1 MCYIAFCD
9 KNFNLWLNIKNRYHK
24 FYKNEL
30 VLNFH
35 VICTVFDP
43 FLELQALISLHQIG
57 RHKPHLMQMEF
68 NNIVGLHHGQF
79 YTLIFI
85 LCNDEDKSF
94 SYFETSSPLFD
105 EQLNLLSNHLAK
117 QDTGL
122 KLTIS
127 AEDNV
132 VAFTVTKKANIT
144 DCFISENMVR
154 MQQE

>member
-1 MCYIAFCD
+1 
-9 KNFNLWLNIKNRYHK
+9 
-24 FYKNEL
+24 
-30 VLNFH
+30 
-35 VICTVFDP
+35 
-43 FLELQALISLHQIG
+43 
-57 RHKPHLMQMEF
+57 MQMEF
-68 NNIVGLHHGQF
+68 NNIVGLNHGQF

-117 QDTGL
+117 QDTRL

-132 VAFTVTKKANIT
+132 VAFTVTKKANLT
-144 DCFISENMVR
+144 DRLSENMVR
-154 MQQE
+154 MQHE